1 MSFWLFSFSSMIM
14 KPWQTSL
21 NKALSKWG
29 KGGTK
34 REDPSQRHKNKTQ
47 IGSQWEHRNKS
58 CSKAPH
64 QSQEAYHKEKPLFPS
79 IWWNGCGI
87 GCSVNVTSGNSWLD
101 GIRKIATWVYCMGG
115 LSMTCCC
122 CGKYFCWHGNK
133 IEVDGI
139 HIYFFKAFLEF
150 SLAHHITSSLTTFT
164 IF

>member
-101 GIRKIATWVYCMGG
+101 DIRKIATWVYCMGG